1 VGWVGG
7 TAKEFLPPGS
17 AVAVGVVGVRRGN
30 GGADAERLEEG
41 VEPAFVQV
49 HLLVAET
56 EEDKEDVG
64 EEGDGPDEDAKLEA
78 EDRVLF
84 EGYGRELVVAVEFVV
99 SVFPRD
105 PGGNV
110 FVEGIGQELV

>member
-1 VGWVGG
+1 MEGVGG
-7 TAKEFLPPGS
+7 TAEEFLPPGS
-17 AVAVGVVGVRRGN
+17 EVAVAVGVRRGN

-49 HLLVAET
+49 HLLVAKT

-64 EEGDGPDEDAKLEA
+64 EEGNGPDEDAKLEA

-84 EGYGRELVVAVEFVV
+84 EVYGRELVVAVEIVV
-99 SVFPRD
+99 GVFPRD
-105 PGGNV
+105 PGENV
-110 FVEGIGQELV
+110 FIEGIGQELV